1 MLKLIDLTI
10 GLRVSLEQ
18 EILGADLTEHAVG
31 DAEYVKKMHILKWN
45 EMILNTND
53 LGAEQLEELSKQLFS
68 NQTSEDVRNR
78 LESTLLHQSI
88 RPACGLNNTTLNDI
102 TKYSLKRKDRL
113 GDMARENSIAR
124 RSENSTC
131 ISVFNNGSLT
141 NTLHKTIN
149 RIFEELESKV
159 EEPVKDN
166 SNDSSVFNV
175 TDGIASGISN
185 YTFDPGISG
194 TVKKELNSPKA

>member
-31 DAEYVKKMHILKWN
+31 DAEYVKKIKILKWN
-45 EMILNTND
+45 EMILNTKD

-113 GDMARENSIAR
+113 EDMARENSVAR
-124 RSENSTC
+124 RSGNSTR

-159 EEPVKDN
+159 EEPVNDN

-175 TDGIASGISN
+175 TDGFASGISN
-185 YTFDPGISG
+185 YAFDPGISG
-194 TVKKELNSPKA
+194 TGKKELNSPKA

>member
-31 DAEYVKKMHILKWN
+31 DAEYVKKLHILKWN

-78 LESTLLHQSI
+78 LESTLLLQSI

-113 GDMARENSIAR
+113 EDMARENSR
-124 RSENSTC
+124 RSGNSTY

-159 EEPVKDN
+159 EGPVNDN
-166 SNDSSVFNV
+166 SNGSSVFNV

-185 YTFDPGISG
+185 YAFDAGISG
-194 TVKKELNSPKA
+194 TGKKELNSPKA